1 MTSLVLASRLVF
13 GSNLHGLQDNQ
24 DADLANQLFN
34 FAETSE
40 LNWNDNST
48 SNLPLPNNNQQL
60 DQQATFLPPEDVEN
74 FFNKTFESTSNNS
87 NYPTEYQ
94 QPAQE
99 TLENTD
105 FDFGFQLPP
114 YTNNDND
121 ISTLQNNNLQFD
133 TSYEFDLNLLGSP
146 VTSLDQNDSTF
157 TSYTEFEGSRP
168 KSPSSISETVQID
181 GLVPQAPVQATFDL
195 ASNSLDFVTYI
206 SVVKSNSSRCK
217 KYREDKKNQKI
228 AAEEELKELEL
239 KNYTLKAKLK
249 EKEEKVKKIK
259 EMVKRFFDPRSPKK
273 LSIDAILFEFV

>member
-48 SNLPLPNNNQQL
+48 SNLLLPNNDQQL

-74 FFNKTFESTSNNS
+74 FFNKTFESTSNNL
-87 NYPTEYQ
+87 NYPTKYQ
-94 QPAQE
+94 HPVQE
-99 TLENTD
+99 TLENI
-105 FDFGFQLPP
+105 DFGFQQ
-114 YTNNDND
+114 YTNNNND

-133 TSYEFDLNLLGSP
+133 TSFDFDLNLLDPS
-146 VTSLDQNDSTF
+146 VTSLDQDEDSTF
-157 TSYTEFEGSRP
+157 TSYTEFEGIRP
-168 KSPSSISETVQID
+168 KSSSSISEIVQID
-181 GLVPQAPVQATFDL
+181 GLVSQAPVQATFDN
-195 ASNSLDFVTYI
+195 ASNSLDFVTNI
-206 SVVKSNSSRCK
+206 SVLKSNSSRCK
-217 KYREDKKNQKI
+217 KYREDKKKKKI

-259 EMVKRFFDPRSPKK
+259 EMVKRFYDPRSPKK

>member
-74 FFNKTFESTSNNS
+74 FFNKTFESTSNNL

-94 QPAQE
+94 HPVQE
-99 TLENTD
+99 TLENI
-105 FDFGFQLPP
+105 DFGFQQ
-114 YTNNDND
+114 YTNNNND

-133 TSYEFDLNLLGSP
+133 TSFDFDLNLLDPS
-146 VTSLDQNDSTF
+146 VTSLNQDEDSTF
-157 TSYTEFEGSRP
+157 TSYTEFEGIRP
-168 KSPSSISETVQID
+168 KSSSSISEIVQID
-181 GLVPQAPVQATFDL
+181 GLVSQAPVQATFDI
-195 ASNSLDFVTYI
+195 ASNSLDFVTNI
-206 SVVKSNSSRCK
+206 SVLKSNSSRCK
-217 KYREDKKNQKI
+217 KYREDKKNRKI